1 LTTRALPNRSFDAAC
16 RHLFRHLREPAE
28 LRRNPLVSAYFS
40 HELKGVARIR
50 ADAALAGA
58 IRDAVCRHAELC
70 LQSDR
75 LEDEERAWQRYE
87 VIHADVDGIPRGLLA
102 AKLGLSARQY
112 TRLQHGIRRRI
123 AVLLS
128 SEIQHEVRARTTP
141 DRACSPLS
149 EVVALASKG
158 STAGALARLSA
169 ITASG
174 DDSLTASALCLLA
187 LIRQRYMGD
196 FAGAND
202 ALAASRSIL
211 EKVDATEPSR
221 PLIHAEIE
229 LALIEMDV
237 HLGRFDRATEGS
249 TAIAHTLAQT
259 NDAAR
264 WLRLRAL
271 SIAAYGHL
279 VMGKHNESLS
289 CLRSLL
295 PDLRAAKF
303 AAAPERVELTLEA
316 AIVLFELGRFS
327 DSSRML
333 ADAWLVARQGK
344 LDLDM
349 VRLDLS
355 HATLALECGAVSMAI
370 ERLSDICE
378 QSRRL
383 GSPSLC
389 ARAHTY
395 LARAQ
400 MRASHPRPMAIL
412 DNARRAIDLSRA
424 QTSDWIGAKVAESF
438 AKLMLR
444 KVAEAERAARA
455 ADDAAVATG
464 NRVFRGSTLRELARV
479 AHVQGRPRDAKR
491 AIMAAIEAGYAVGK
505 PQQTAQAL
513 DLAAQILRQPNY
525 RNEATAI
532 RAAVALSGP
541 QSLTIGSGG

>member
-1 LTTRALPNRSFDAAC
+1 MTTRALPNRSFDTAC
-16 RHLFRHLREPAE
+16 RHFFRHLREPAE

-40 HELKGVARIR
+40 QDLKAAARVR

-58 IRDAVCRHAELC
+58 IRVAVYRHAEFC
-70 LQSDR
+70 FQSDR
-75 LEDEERAWQRYE
+75 LEDEERAKQRYE
-87 VIHADVDGIPRGLLA
+87 IVRADVDGIPRSLLA

-112 TRLQHGIRRRI
+112 TRLQHGIRRRV

-128 SEIQHEVRARTTP
+128 AQMQHEMLAKTTP
-141 DRACSPLS
+141 DRACPPLS
-149 EVVALASKG
+149 EVVVLVGRG
-158 STAGALARLSA
+158 STAAALARLSA
-169 ITASG
+169 IMESG

-187 LIRQRYMGD
+187 MIRQRYMGD

-211 EKVDATEPSR
+211 EKLAASEPSR
-221 PLIHAEIE
+221 PLINAEIE
-229 LALIEMDV
+229 LALIEMDI
-237 HLGRFDRATEGS
+237 HRGRFDRATEGS
-249 TAIAHTLAQT
+249 TAIAHTLEQT
-259 NDAAR
+259 SEAAR

-271 SIAAYGHL
+271 SLAAYGHL
-279 VMGKHNESLS
+279 VMGKRSESLS

-295 PDLRAAKF
+295 SDLPAAKF
-303 AAAPERVELTLEA
+303 AAAPERVELMLEA
-316 AIVLFELGRFS
+316 AVVLFELGRFS

-333 ADAWLVARQGK
+333 ADAWLVARQSK

-355 HATLALECGAVSMAI
+355 HAILALECGAVSMAI

-383 GSPSLC
+383 GAPSVS

-400 MRASHPRPMAIL
+400 MRASQPRPMDIL
-412 DNARRAIDLSRA
+412 HNARRAIDLSRA
-424 QTSDWIGAKVAESF
+424 QSSEWIGAKVAESF

-455 ADDAAVATG
+455 ADDAAAETG
-464 NRVFRGSTLRELARV
+464 DRVFRGSTLRELARV
-479 AHVQGRPRDAKR
+479 AHVQGRRRDAKR
-491 AIMAAIEAGYAVGK
+491 AIMGAIEAAYAVGK

-513 DLAAQILRQPNY
+513 DLAAEILGQPNY
-525 RNEATAI
+525 RNEASAI
-532 RAAVALSGP
+532 RAAIAISGP
-541 QSLTIGSGG
+541 QSLTTV